1 MNIGEKIRRE
11 LTSSGRSFTS
21 FQMVHTHTLSPLPH
35 HSLTHT
41 LTLTHSQ
48 AGMGQSPLPQGR
60 MYALRPSGVPL
71 ASLWRPSGVPLACLG
86 LRCFC
91 VAGVGQSPLPGVGCT
106 PWRPSGVPWAPLLLR
121 GRRGTISTAR
131 GSDVRPGVPLAFLG
145 GRLVLGGRD
154 YRLLL
159 FEYATEVT
167 HKNISVEVQGCV
179 CVHFWV

>member
-1 MNIGEKIRRE
+1 MNIGKKIRRE

-21 FQMVHTHTLSPLPH
+21 FQMVHTHTLSLLSLTTH
-35 HSLTHT
+35 SHTHSLS
-41 LTLTHSQ
+41 LTHSQ

-60 MYALRPSGVPL
+60 MYAL
-71 ASLWRPSGVPLACLG
+71 RPSGVPLACLG

-145 GRLVLGGRD
+145 GAFSIRRKGL
-154 YRLLL
+154 
-159 FEYATEVT
+159 
-167 HKNISVEVQGCV
+167 SVIIV
-179 CVHFWV
+179 